1 MDDRQITT
9 DDTLVFCCDAR
20 TVVVR
25 NEDDLAALVGVRNRE
40 RIVFCN
46 NVLAHAAT
54 QKTRKD
60 GFTEHFTG
68 KKNSSKK
75 PDDETRNRENREDD
89 GQEHTDQT
97 QAQNRSPETVFPFD
111 AQETSSTMVENPHSS
126 VAHRRYIT
134 QPVVPLRFPQDAA
147 LFPVKDA
154 RYRPSCSS

>member
-25 NEDDLAALVGVRNRE
+25 NEDDLAALVGVRNGE

-46 NVLAHAAT
+46 NILAHAAT

-68 KKNSSKK
+68 KKNGSKK
-75 PDDETRNRENREDD
+75 PDDETRDRENREDD
-89 GQEHTDQT
+89 GQEHTDKRKPKT
-97 QAQNRSPETVFPFD
+97 DRPNRV
-111 AQETSSTMVENPHSS
+111 
-126 VAHRRYIT
+126 
-134 QPVVPLRFPQDAA
+134 PVRCTRNIFNDGRKPCTL
-147 LFPVKDA
+147 L
-154 RYRPSCSS
+154 